1 MDENQS
7 PENNR
12 ISFEA
17 FLRRK
22 AALEENEGL
31 SIGDIIEDWEPWWL
45 WFLAGW
51 RSAKEV
57 II

>member
-1 MDENQS
+1 MYEHQL

-17 FLRRK
+17 FLKRK
-22 AALEENEGL
+22 AAVEREEGL
-31 SIGDIIEDWEPWWL
+31 SIGDTREDWEPWWL

-51 RSAKEV
+51 KAKGDLP
-57 II
+57 